1 MEETKKITIEDLAW
15 DLYQSSS
22 LVRWEKDKYTKE
34 TFHTHDKYDV
44 FMKSVRYYI
53 NQGKIPEFKKS
64 KPPKKEYPIIK
75 VTANGHP
82 DWYEGARTWCFVY
95 SKNDGNFILEGFRG
109 EVEQFL
115 KRNFTHYFC
124 YWSMWSCGQSRGY
137 WRFWKEKDVSISMP
151 SKHRKEW
158 KYTIEK
164 REFMPFIN
172 GRVNTSNLKKTTFIM
187 KFKRMPKQWIKEF
200 NKL

>member
-22 LVRWEKDKYTKE
+22 LVRWEKDKYTRE

-44 FMKSVRYYI
+44 YIESVKHFLREGI
-53 NQGKIPEFKKS
+53 IPKFKKS
-64 KPPKKEYPIIK
+64 KTPKKELPIIK
-75 VTANGHP
+75 VPANGHP
-82 DWYEGARTWCFVY
+82 DWYESARTWCFVY
-95 SKNDGNFILEGFRG
+95 SKNNGNFILEGFRG
-109 EVEQFL
+109 EVEEFL

-124 YWSMWSCGQSRGY
+124 YYSMWGNGQSRGY
-137 WRFWKEKDVSISMP
+137 WRFWKEKDVTISTP

-164 REFMPFIN
+164 REVKPFNN
-172 GRVNTSNLKKTTFIM
+172 GRINFSNMKTTTFSM
-187 KFKRMPKQWIKEF
+187 KFKRLPKQWIKEF

>member
-15 DLYQSSS
+15 DMYQNGK
-22 LVRWEKDKYTKE
+22 LIREE
-34 TFHTHDKYDV
+34 TEITPRESFHTHYNYDMY
-44 FMKSVRYYI
+44 MKAIKNSL
-53 NQGKIPEFKKS
+53 NHGTIPEFKKS
-64 KPPKKEYPIIK
+64 KIPKKEFPIIK
-75 VTANGHP
+75 VPANGHP

-95 SKNDGNFILEGFRG
+95 SKNDGNFILEGFCG

-124 YWSMWSCGQSRGY
+124 YYSMWGPGQSRGY
-137 WRFWKEKDVSISMP
+137 WRFWKDKDVGISPP
-151 SKHRKEW
+151 SRHRKEW

-164 REFMPFIN
+164 REVKPFNN
-172 GRVNTSNLKKTTFIM
+172 GRINFSNMKTTTFSM

>member
-15 DLYQSSS
+15 NMYQSRS
-22 LVRWEKDKYTKE
+22 LFHQEKDEYSRE
-34 TFHTHDKYDV
+34 TFHTHSNYNLY
-44 FMKSVRYYI
+44 MKTIKNYLYVGI
-53 NQGKIPEFKKS
+53 IPKFKPY
-64 KPPKKEYPIIK
+64 KPPKKELPIIK
-75 VTANGHP
+75 VPANGHP

-95 SKNDGNFILEGFRG
+95 SKNHGNFILEGFRG

-115 KRNFTHYFC
+115 KKNYTHYFC
-124 YWSMWSCGQSRGY
+124 YWSMWHAGQPRGY
-137 WRFWKEKDVSISMP
+137 WRFWKDRDVTISTP
-151 SKHRKEW
+151 SKLRKEW

-172 GRVNTSNLKKTTFIM
+172 GRVNTSNIKKTTFSM
-187 KFKRMPKQWIKEF
+187 KFKRLPKQWIKEF